1 MERLRILIFRMG
13 PGLRRDDVT
22 NDMKLHRILLAAA
35 LAYACMSAPASA
47 HSFHAGLTDISF
59 NAHTGS
65 TEVVHTLMAHDVEAL
80 LTNLYGQSFDLSDP
94 EAQAVL
100 RKYVE
105 KRFWLTGEDGKRL
118 PLHWVGIQVDTDSVV
133 VFQEAAQTASSKVA
147 AIHDAVLADFLSDQV
162 NTVNLT
168 VDGKLRTFGFTSSRA
183 EQSVR

>member
-1 MERLRILIFRMG
+1 
-13 PGLRRDDVT
+13 
-22 NDMKLHRILLAAA
+22 MKRSFFPALLAAT
-35 LAYACMSAPASA
+35 LACACVDARA

-80 LTNLYGQSFDLSDP
+80 LTNLYGRPFDLSDAD
-94 EAQAVL
+94 AQAVL

-105 KRFWLTGEDGKRL
+105 KQFWLTGADGKRL
-118 PLHWVGIQVDTDSVV
+118 PLNWVGIEVDTDSVV
-133 VFQEAAQTASSKVA
+133 VFQEAAQTASGKVA

-168 VDGKLRTFGFTSSRA
+168 VDGNLRTFGFTAGRP